1 VLVRHI
7 VADHTDHRGEV
18 LVGHCSHHVVGGT
31 AGLAEV
37 LEEEL
42 RNVQVEVREEEHRM
56 TAVGS
61 HHAVEGIAGLEE
73 VREEHQNHAVVG
85 MEVVLGEDIVG
96 RSPAEDTV
104 GRSLAVRNS

>member
-1 VLVRHI
+1 VVREDLVLVRHI
-7 VADHTDHRGEV
+7 VADHTDHRV
-18 LVGHCSHHVVGGT
+18 
-31 AGLAEV
+31 EV

-42 RNVQVEVREEEHRM
+42 RNGQVEVQGVHYSHHVVEGTVVLAEDLEERQN
-56 TAVGS
+56 
-61 HHAVEGIAGLEE
+61 HAVEGIAGLEE
-73 VREEHQNHAVVG
+73 DLEVRRRVAAVG